1 MGKRDIVHISKDELE
16 KVRDIGFVKWFK
28 ECVNDVPLEPPFL
41 LGASTEEVDNVT
53 STDNS
58 QGSTSI
64 DSGASGDGTSSRSR
78 RKLLNSDE
86 DDNFL
91 RKQGKNLGDYRPDIV
106 LEVLKELFDSPL
118 NDNNRVRA
126 IYVKTDD
133 GLLFQVEPHV
143 RIPRTHDRFYGIM
156 LELLEIKRVR
166 VPETN
171 EVIIQQLDEPLTQ
184 YLSSNSRIVGSYTCY
199 GSEMYN
205 VFAAEQGK
213 PWFVVAVSNYP
224 MSAAYST
231 KLVCIALAN
240 KWELH

>member
-1 MGKRDIVHISKDELE
+1 MRGI
-16 KVRDIGFVKWFK
+16 K
-28 ECVNDVPLEPPFL
+28 ENNANLMADMKEAMAESMSEFMACME
-41 LGASTEEVDNVT
+41 AM
-53 STDNS
+53 
-58 QGSTSI
+58 I
-64 DSGASGDGTSSRSR
+64 

-133 GLLFQVEPHV
+133 GLLFQVEPLV
-143 RIPRTHDRFYGIM
+143 RIPRTHERFYGIM
-156 LELLEIKRVR
+156 LELLERKRVR

-171 EVIIQQLDEPLTQ
+171 EVLIQQLDGPLTQ
-184 YLSSNSRIVGSYTCY
+184 YLPSNSLIV
-199 GSEMYN
+199 
-205 VFAAEQGK
+205 
-213 PWFVVAVSNYP
+213 VSDYP
-224 MSAAYST
+224 LSAAYST
-231 KLVCIALAN
+231 ALVHIAVAN